1 MATIYRQQRQ
11 HAAPSAL
18 WPALLALGTAVTI
31 LGLLLITNPFATA
44 GALAVLAGIALILSG
59 ISETIAAARS
69 KNTATAAF
77 FGMLLVLGGVIVL
90 VWPGVTL
97 HVVAV
102 VVGAVLIVSGL
113 VRAAMMRPSS
123 SRSSQGGSGGAVWGY
138 VLGALSV
145 VVGILA
151 LVWPGV
157 TIVVLAVL
165 FGIQLIVAGVA
176 EIALALA
183 LRPHPQHPA

>member
-11 HAAPSAL
+11 DATPSGL
-18 WPALLALGTAVTI
+18 WPTLLALGAAVTI
-31 LGLLLITNPFATA
+31 LGLLLITNPFASA
-44 GALAVLAGIALILSG
+44 GALAMLAGIALILSG

-69 KNTATAAF
+69 ENTATAAF
-77 FGMLLVLGGVIVL
+77 FGILLGLGGVIVL

-102 VVGAVLIVSGL
+102 VVGTIMIIGGL
-113 VRAAMMRPSS
+113 VRAAMMRS
-123 SRSSQGGSGGAVWGY
+123 SRAARGGGSGGAVGGY
-138 VLGALSV
+138 ALAALSV

-151 LVWPGV
+151 LVWPGA

-165 FGIQLIVAGVA
+165 FGIQLIVTGVA

-183 LRPHPQHPA
+183 LRPHLQHRA